1 MKLIPISNKAFRS
14 VMKII
19 TPLTKKQRY
28 HVLRYLINF
37 LEAEMGKVR
46 DKA

>member
-1 MKLIPISNKAFRS
+1 MKLIPISNKAFRA

-19 TPLTKKQRY
+19 TPLTNKQKY

-46 DKA
+46 DEA